1 MVEAVLED
9 IAVAGDGNQFLV
21 LLRTKDDD
29 ILPIVIDA
37 LQAIS
42 IAAGRNQEKIE
53 RPLTHDLLL
62 SLIELFDAQ
71 IDRIEITDLVD
82 GTYYAILVL
91 VRGGVQFEVDARPSD
106 AMALAV
112 RVKAPIW
119 IAEHVLEQNAL
130 TEDYSGGSGESFQA

>member
-1 MVEAVLED
+1 MIEAVLED

-62 SLIELFDAQ
+62 SLIQLFDAQ

-91 VRGGVQFEVDARPSD
+91 DRGGVQFEVDARPSD

-130 TEDYSGGSGESFQA
+130 TEDYGGGSGESFQA